1 MSQSDLYCFYRD
13 ACYFNLMVDPSK
25 LCPKGF
31 HFSKPSYRE
40 DFKTRTKWLE
50 RRSVSPLTYYFID
63 FEMAEYFP
71 PGPDNRVCL
80 GIYGQDRD
88 VPELSMTVPYDPF
101 KLDVFQLGGAM
112 GDLIEVGYSP
122 LASYF
127 D

>member
-1 MSQSDLYCFYRD
+1 
-13 ACYFNLMVDPSK
+13 MVDPSK

-40 DFKTRTKWLE
+40 DFKTRAKWLE
-50 RRSVSPLTYYFID
+50 RHSVSPLNYYFID

-71 PGPDNRVCL
+71 PEPDNRVCL

-101 KLDVFQLGGAM
+101 KLDVFQLGGAITRLM
-112 GDLIEVGYSP
+112 KASP
-122 LASYF
+122 YF
-127 D
+127 PL